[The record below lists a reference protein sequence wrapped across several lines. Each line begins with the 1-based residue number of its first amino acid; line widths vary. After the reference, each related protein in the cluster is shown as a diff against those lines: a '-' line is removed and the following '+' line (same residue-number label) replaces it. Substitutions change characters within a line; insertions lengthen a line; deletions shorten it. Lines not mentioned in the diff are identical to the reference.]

1 MCVFKSGLAANECYE
16 SSKLTKKLVIHPHKL
31 CEIGRHS

>member
-1 MCVFKSGLAANECYE
+1 MCVFKSGLPANEGYE
-16 SSKLTKKLVIHPHKL
+16 SSKLTKKLVDSPHKL